1 MSQPCIINAV
11 VYLVNCMLNLMVPET
26 FASLLHQCS
35 KTRTLRYGL
44 SLHAAAVKVGML
56 FDVFTSN
63 HVLNMYAK
71 CGNIKSARCVFDEMS
86 DRNLVTWAAM
96 ISGYDQAGKP
106 LLAVE
111 LFSQLRL
118 RPNEHV
124 FASTISACAS
134 LLALRTGEQLH
145 AQSVKYGCSS
155 ISFVSNSLV
164 SMYMKCGQSSD
175 ALSVFSDTSEPTSVS
190 YNALI
195 AGLMDSQ
202 QAGKGLEAFKFMCQ
216 QGFIPDHF
224 TFVAA
229 FGYCINAEDLV
240 TGMGFHC
247 QTIKLKLDSS
257 AFIGNVMMTMYST
270 FNLIDEAEKIFI
282 NIQEKDAISWNTFIT
297 VCCHCDAH
305 AKGLSIFSKMVNGVD
320 LSPDDFTYSSALTA
334 CAGLA
339 SLLQGKQIHA
349 HLIRTR
355 LYEDIGVDNALVN
368 MYSKCGS
375 IMYADTVFK
384 QKTYRNVVSW
394 NSIITGFANHGLGK
408 KSLELF
414 EQMIEEGTKPDS
426 VTFIGLLTAC
436 NHAGLVDEG
445 IAFFNSLKEIYGISP
460 NSEHLSCLID
470 LLGRAGRLKE
480 AEEYLEKY
488 SHTSDPVILG
498 CLLSACRLHG
508 DVELGNRLG
517 KLLLKAQPTTTSP
530 YVLLSNLRASDAM
543 WGSVAEVRKMLK
555 VSGLR
560 KEPGHS
566 LIEVEGIVEKFT
578 VGKFSHSR
586 ISEIV
591 DVLNL
596 LGPALDE
603 ECFV

>member
-1 MSQPCIINAV
+1 
-11 VYLVNCMLNLMVPET
+11 MLKLMVPET
-26 FASLLHQCS
+26 LASLLHHCS
-35 KTRTLRYGL
+35 KVKALRNGL
-44 SLHAAAVKVGML
+44 PLHAAAVKTGML
-56 FDVFTSN
+56 CDVFISN

-71 CGNIKSARCVFDEMS
+71 CGNMKSANRVFGEMS

-118 RPNEHV
+118 RPNEYV
-124 FASTISACAS
+124 FASAISACAS
-134 LLALRTGEQLH
+134 LLALRTGEQIH

-155 ISFVSNSLV
+155 ISFVCNSLV

-175 ALSVFSDTSEPTSVS
+175 ALSVFATTSEPTLVS

-195 AGLMDSQ
+195 TGLMEGQ
-202 QAGKGLEAFKFMCQ
+202 QAEKGLEAFKLMFW
-216 QGFIPDHF
+216 QGFIPDRF
-224 TFVAA
+224 TYVAV
-229 FGYCINAEDLV
+229 FGYCISAEDLL

-270 FNLIDEAEKIFI
+270 FNLIDEAEKIFK

-297 VCCHCDAH
+297 ACCHCDEH
-305 AKGLSIFSKMVNGVD
+305 AKGLSIFSEMLNGVD
-320 LSPDDFTYSSALTA
+320 VSPDDFTYSSALTA
-334 CAGLA
+334 CAGIA
-339 SLLQGKQIHA
+339 SLPQGKQVHA

-375 IMYADTVFK
+375 IIYAYTVFK
-384 QKTYRNVVSW
+384 QKNYHNVVSW

-414 EQMIEEGTKPDS
+414 EQMIDGGTKPDS

-445 IAFFNSLKEIYGISP
+445 IACFNSLNEIYGISP

-480 AEEYLEKY
+480 AELYLEKY
-488 SHTSDPVILG
+488 AHTSDPVILG

-517 KLLLKAQPTTTSP
+517 KLLLEAQPTTTSP
-530 YVLLSNLRASDAM
+530 YVLLSNLCASDAM
-543 WGSVAEVRKMLK
+543 WGNVADVRKMLK
-555 VSGLR
+555 VSGLK

-566 LIEVEGIVEKFT
+566 LIEVEGIMEKFT

-596 LGPALDE
+596 LGPSVDE

>member
-1 MSQPCIINAV
+1 MQLYV
-11 VYLVNCMLNLMVPET
+11 MNCMLDLMVPENL
-26 FASLLHQCS
+26 ASCLHQCS
-35 KTRTLRYGL
+35 KVKTLRYGL
-44 SLHAAAVKVGML
+44 SLHAAAVKAGML
-56 FDVFTSN
+56 LDVFVSN

-71 CGNIKSARCVFDEMS
+71 CGNIRCARRVFDEMP
-86 DRNLVTWAAM
+86 DRNLVTWGAM
-96 ISGYDQAGKP
+96 ISGYEQAGKP

-118 RPNEHV
+118 QPNEHV
-124 FASTISACAS
+124 FASAISACAG
-134 LLALRTGEQLH
+134 LLSLRTGEQIH
-145 AQSVKYGCSS
+145 AQSVKCGCSS
-155 ISFVSNSLV
+155 ISYVSNSLV

-175 ALSVFSDTSEPTSVS
+175 ALSVFETTSEPTSVS

-195 AGLMDSQ
+195 AGLMEGQ
-202 QAGKGLEAFKFMCQ
+202 QAEKGLEAFKLMCR
-216 QGFIPDHF
+216 QGFIPDRF
-224 TFVAA
+224 TFVAV
-229 FGYCINAEDLV
+229 FGYCINAEDLI
-240 TGMGFHC
+240 TGIAFHC

-270 FNLIDEAEKIFI
+270 FHLIDEAEKIFRD
-282 NIQEKDAISWNTFIT
+282 IQEKDAISWNTFIT
-297 VCCHCDAH
+297 ACCHCDAY
-305 AKGLSIFSKMVNGVD
+305 AKGLSIFREMLSGVEV
-320 LSPDDFTYSSALTA
+320 SPDDFTYSSALTA
-334 CAGLA
+334 CAGIA
-339 SLLQGKQIHA
+339 SLPQGKQVHA

-355 LYEDIGVDNALVN
+355 LYEDIGVGNALVN

-375 IMYADTVFK
+375 IQYSYNVFK
-384 QKTYRNVVSW
+384 QKSYHNVVSW

-414 EQMIEEGTKPDS
+414 RQMIDGGTRPDS

-445 IAFFNSLKEIYGISP
+445 IAFFNTMNEIYGFSP
-460 NSEHLSCLID
+460 TSEHLSCLID

-480 AEEYLEKY
+480 AEDYLEKY
-488 SHTSDPVILG
+488 SHTSDPVVLG

-508 DVELGNRLG
+508 DVQLGNRLG
-517 KLLLKAQPTTTSP
+517 KRLLEAQPTTTSP
-530 YVLLSNLRASDAM
+530 YVLLSNLCASDAM
-543 WGSVAEVRKMLK
+543 WGSVAEVRKKLK
-555 VSGLR
+555 VSGLK

-566 LIEVEGIVEKFT
+566 LIEVEGIWEKFT

-591 DVLNL
+591 NVLNL
-596 LGPALDE
+596 LGPSVDE